1 MLVGALNK
9 CRTQPGSWQGLDD
22 GAELYLRSVNK
33 VMTQH
38 GSEPELRCEL
48 RSVCRGLEQR
58 QGPARSDQ
66 DSGCGVKAFA
76 GMQQGQLPKCFS
88 ARVQMLVNT

>member
-1 MLVGALNK
+1 MA
-9 CRTQPGSWQGLDD
+9 Q
-22 GAELYLRSVNK
+22 LYLRGVNK

-58 QGPARSDQ
+58 QGPARPVQ
-66 DSGCGVKAFA
+66 GPGCGLRSTCRDATWA
-76 GMQQGQLPKCFS
+76 APK
-88 ARVQMLVNT
+88 MLQCQTQDVGSGLILGVMNMGST